1 MGWSVRSVRW
11 MAVVSGLAVLAAG
24 CGDAAGDG
32 PVLTL
37 YNAQHEDLMR
47 SMVDG
52 FTEETGI
59 RVEFRQGHDFELA
72 NQIVQ
77 EGEASPADVFATENS
92 PAMSLVDGK
101 GGFARLDDATIAQV
115 PAEYVPSSKNWTGFA
130 ARATVL
136 VYNTDALTEAELPK
150 SIMDLAQPEWRGRI
164 GVAAAGADFQA
175 IVSAVLEVKGEA
187 ATKEWLAGLKTN
199 ANIYEHNIATMK
211 AVNAGEV
218 DAGVIYH
225 YYWYKDQAESG
236 ANSAKTKLKYFGNQD
251 PGAFISVSGIG
262 VVKASDNQK
271 DAQRLVRYLTS
282 KAGQQIMSD
291 GGALEYSIASGVA
304 PNPKLEP
311 LDELDAPKIDVAK
324 LNGPKVV
331 ELMQG
336 AGLL

>member
-1 MGWSVRSVRW
+1 MGWSKRW
-11 MAVVSGLAVLAAG
+11 VAVVSGLALLTAG

-59 RVEFRQGHDFELA
+59 RVEFRQGADFELA

-77 EGEASPADVFATENS
+77 EGDASPADVFATENS
-92 PAMSLVDGK
+92 PAMSLVDSE
-101 GGFARLDDATIAQV
+101 GGFARLDDATVAQV
-115 PAEYVPSSKNWTGFA
+115 PTEYVPSSRNWTGFA

-150 SIMDLAQPEWRGRI
+150 SIMDLARPEWRDRI

-175 IVSAVLEVKGEA
+175 IVSAVLEVEGEA
-187 ATKEWLAGLKTN
+187 ATAKWLSGLKTN
-199 ANIYEHNIATMK
+199 AGIYEHNIATMT
-211 AVNAGEV
+211 AVNAGEI

-236 ANSAKTKLKYFGNQD
+236 KNSANTKLKYFGGKD
-251 PGAFISVSGIG
+251 PGAFLSVSGIG
-262 VVKASDNQK
+262 VVKASDDQQN
-271 DAQRLVRYLTS
+271 AQRLVKYLTS
-282 KAGQQIMSD
+282 EAGQQIMSD
-291 GGALEYSIASGVA
+291 GGALEYSIASDVA
-304 PNPKLEP
+304 PNSKLKP
-311 LDELDAPKIDVAK
+311 LAELDAPEIDVAK

-331 ELMQG
+331 ELMQN

>member
-1 MGWSVRSVRW
+1 MGLSRRW
-11 MAVVSGLAVLAAG
+11 VAVASGLVLLTAG
-24 CGDAAGDG
+24 CGADAADG

-59 RVEFRQGHDFELA
+59 QVEFRNGSDFELA

-77 EGEASPADVFATENS
+77 EGDASPADVFATENS
-92 PAMSLVDGK
+92 PAMSLVDGE
-101 GGFARLDDATIAQV
+101 GGFSRLDDATVAQV
-115 PAEYVPSSKNWTGFA
+115 PADYVPSSKNWAGFA

-136 VYNTDALTEAELPK
+136 VYNTDALTEAELPT
-150 SIMDLAQPEWRGRI
+150 SIMDLAKPEWRDRI

-175 IVSAVLEVKGEA
+175 IVSAVLEVTGEE
-187 ATKEWLAGLKTN
+187 ATAEWLAGLKTN
-199 ANIYEHNIATMK
+199 AGIYKHNIATMT

-225 YYWYKDQAESG
+225 YYWYKDQNESG
-236 ANSAKTKLKYFGNQD
+236 KNSANTKLKFFGGQD

-262 VVKASDNQK
+262 VVKASDDQK
-271 DAQRLVRYLTS
+271 NAQRLVKYLTS

-291 GGALEYSIASGVA
+291 GGALEYSIASDVPA
-304 PNPKLEP
+304 NPKLKP
-311 LDELDAPKIDVAK
+311 LAELDAPKIDVAK

-331 ELMQG
+331 ELMQD